1 MSDVL
6 TIKPDLIEQMALFL
20 DREMRL
26 IPNWKHFSNELKVD
40 VNVINRLEQY
50 ADFSPTIRLFEYLE
64 TAQPNLSIQQ
74 LKQACLDIRRND
86 LFSLLTTT
94 GLPLCDFSV
103 VLTPWTARNHPF
115 ESPGGGGG
123 GGYSG
128 FQVTG
133 TRFEIFDSR
142 FFWVVKF
149 GKYFVGWPD
158 LSRNFFGYSEHDKV
172 YVSWPR
178 NIAI

>member
-50 ADFSPTIRLFEYLE
+50 ADFSPTIRLFEYLG

-74 LKQACLDIRRND
+74 LKQAFLDIRRND

-103 VLTPWTARNHPF
+103 VLTTWTPRNHPF
-115 ESPGGGGG
+115 ESPGSGGE
-123 GGYSG
+123 YSE

-133 TRFEIFDSR
+133 TGFEIFDSR
-142 FFWVVKF
+142 FFWVVKC
-149 GKYFVGWPD
+149 GK
-158 LSRNFFGYSEHDKV
+158 
-172 YVSWPR
+172 
-178 NIAI
+178 

>member
-74 LKQACLDIRRND
+74 LKQAFLDIRRND

-103 VLTPWTARNHPF
+103 VLPPWTARNHPF
-115 ESPGGGGG
+115 ESPGVGGGG
-123 GGYSG
+123 RGD
-128 FQVTG
+128 T
-133 TRFEIFDSR
+133 
-142 FFWVVKF
+142 
-149 GKYFVGWPD
+149 PD
-158 LSRNFFGYSEHDKV
+158 FR
-172 YVSWPR
+172 
-178 NIAI
+178 

>member
-26 IPNWKHFSNELKVD
+26 IPNWKHFSHELKVD

-74 LKQACLDIRRND
+74 LKQAFLDIRRND

-94 GLPLCDFSV
+94 GLPLCDVSV

-115 ESPGGGGG
+115 KSPGGGG

-133 TRFEIFDSR
+133 TGFEIFDSG
-142 FFWVVKF
+142 FFGVVKF
-149 GKYFVGWPD
+149 GKYFVGWPA
-158 LSRNFFGYSEHDKV
+158 LSRNFFGYSEHDSV
-172 YVSWPR
+172 CVSRSR
-178 NIAI
+178 NI